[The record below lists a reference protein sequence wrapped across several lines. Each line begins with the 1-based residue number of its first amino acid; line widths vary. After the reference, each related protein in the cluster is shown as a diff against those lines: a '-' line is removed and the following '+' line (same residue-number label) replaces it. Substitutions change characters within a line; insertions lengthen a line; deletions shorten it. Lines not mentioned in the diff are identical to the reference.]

1 MKNAVSAYATAQ
13 EILMED
19 LPITPLYYGELG
31 IGVNNTLVEDVELD
45 PVGIVRIENVTFPE

>member
-1 MKNAVSAYATAQ
+1 Q